1 MFVGLALMASATCRK
16 SVSMPIGVVVL
27 CVSFNQHSTSN
38 KGCENRTGSS
48 GLIGWIGPASGLSRL
63 QNRSAHEPI
72 IEPENRK
79 KTETGHILKSVCA
92 SLDLSSVLVE
102 KVVFESS
109 TRFDGAATL
118 STKTGCSS
126 TTCDMGSEWGVKFGT
141 TFFTELIS
149 IVTWFEL
156 YGGFG

>member
-72 IEPENRK
+72 IEPENRSKLEKNRK
-79 KTETGHILKSVCA
+79 KPAVQNLN
-92 SLDLSSVLVE
+92 
-102 KVVFESS
+102 
-109 TRFDGAATL
+109 RFKKITY
-118 STKTGCSS
+118 
-126 TTCDMGSEWGVKFGT
+126 
-141 TFFTELIS
+141 FFN
-149 IVTWFEL
+149 
-156 YGGFG
+156 